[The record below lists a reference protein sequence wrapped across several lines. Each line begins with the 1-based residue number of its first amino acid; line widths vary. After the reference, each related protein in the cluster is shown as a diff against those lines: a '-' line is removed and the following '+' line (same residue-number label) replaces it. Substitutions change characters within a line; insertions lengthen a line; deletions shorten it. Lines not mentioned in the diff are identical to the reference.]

1 MGFLTRSTAFARP
14 IKSQL
19 LPRRTVAGLASQ
31 ASLAPFPRRPIE
43 NRSVLVT
50 GSARGIGKA
59 IALRLASDG
68 YNVCINDI
76 EANSQA
82 CDEVVKEIK
91 TMGRK
96 ACTAVADVSKR
107 REVKDMIQKSVKELG
122 PLHTMSASSRH

>member
-1 MGFLTRSTAFARP
+1 MGFLTKSAAFARP

-19 LPRRTVAGLASQ
+19 LPRWTVAGLASQ
-31 ASLAPFPRRPIE
+31 ASLAPLLRKPIE

-76 EANSQA
+76 DANSKA

-91 TMGRK
+91 AMGRK
-96 ACTAVADVSKR
+96 AYSAVADVSKR
-107 REVKDMIQKSVKELG
+107 REVKDMIQRSVKELG
-122 PLHTMSASSRH
+122 PLHTMSASSSH